1 MWPYVDFHR
10 LMAPSYQL
18 QMFELDN
25 LSGLYLI
32 AFAIWRRPHIDTEA
46 DQQYTKISG
55 EVIDKAEILC
65 PLVEFSPAS
74 FMKEL
79 GFRKASVIYTLQ
91 PLSQSKAETPDAPW
105 RSGDVPSLGMDEM

>member
-1 MWPYVDFHR
+1 MHIPNFQKRWYC
-10 LMAPSYQL
+10 
-18 QMFELDN
+18 
-25 LSGLYLI
+25 LI
-32 AFAIWRRPHIDTEA
+32 KW
-46 DQQYTKISG
+46 Q
-55 EVIDKAEILC
+55 VIDKAEILC